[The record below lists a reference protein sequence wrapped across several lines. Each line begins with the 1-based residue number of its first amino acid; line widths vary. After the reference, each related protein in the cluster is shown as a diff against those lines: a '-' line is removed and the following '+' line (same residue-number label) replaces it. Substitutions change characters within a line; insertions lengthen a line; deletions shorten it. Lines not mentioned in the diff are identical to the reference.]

1 MRKKKTSTPVA
12 NTTGVKPETIKAAAD
27 VVVNDAENVS
37 NTVSTENEAT
47 TTTSEST
54 VKNGTEEGVENNTE
68 NGATTTTPEITVKNG
83 TEEGVENNTE
93 NGTTTITEKV
103 VNETFAFNGK
113 KYTLAPFVKKLQ
125 VAGRVHTREEILNN
139 KEIMSSLIIG
149 NSPFIKKS

>member
-27 VVVNDAENVS
+27 IVVNDAENVS
-37 NTVSTENEAT
+37 NTVSSENTEKE
-47 TTTSEST
+47 
-54 VKNGTEEGVENNTE
+54 GTEEGIENDTE
-68 NGATTTTPEITVKNG
+68 NGATTT
-83 TEEGVENNTE
+83 
-93 NGTTTITEKV
+93 TEKV

-113 KYTLAPFVKKLQ
+113 NYTLAPFVKKLQ

>member
-1 MRKKKTSTPVA
+1 MRKKKPTTPVA
-12 NTTGVKPETIKAAAD
+12 NATGVKPETIKAAAD
-27 VVVNDAENVS
+27 IVVNDAENVS
-37 NTVSTENEAT
+37 NTVSSENTEKEGTEEGIENDTENGAT

-54 VKNGTEEGVENNTE
+54 EKNGTEEGIENDTE
-68 NGATTTTPEITVKNG
+68 NGATTT
-83 TEEGVENNTE
+83 
-93 NGTTTITEKV
+93 TEKV